1 MQRRLCLVKKFPLWL
16 TYTLL
21 RLALFV
27 VPFVILLLFNITWWI
42 SMILAAIIG
51 LSSSYIFLARLRDR
65 MSTAIYDARVKRKA
79 ATPGADETAED
90 ATK

>member
-1 MQRRLCLVKKFPLWL
+1 MKKIPLWL

-21 RLALFV
+21 RVAFFI
-27 VPFVILLLFNITWWI
+27 VPFAVLMLFNITWWI
-42 SMILAAIIG
+42 SAILAAIIG

-65 MSTAIYDARVKRKA
+65 MSTAIYEARVRRKA

-90 ATK
+90 SAK